1 MCAFIEISL
10 LLLEFKNGLASETF
24 KLGTNYFYIL
34 VEMAI
39 NGQDQ
44 NDVPA
49 PYFLGH
55 ICKNGKLCG
64 HILKFGRRLRD
75 PLCDRGQSNLLAYV
89 GYHNPISG
97 EPEGPTITMLIGDS
111 IIYNPSGKFPGKI
124 EKI

>member
-1 MCAFIEISL
+1 ML
-10 LLLEFKNGLASETF
+10 LLKYLCCCLASETF
-24 KLGTNYFYIL
+24 KHNYSYIL
-34 VEMAI
+34 VEMTI

-55 ICKNGKLCG
+55 ICKDGKLCG

-75 PLCDRGQSNLLAYV
+75 PLCDREQSNLLTYV

-97 EPEGPTITMLIGDS
+97 EPEGPTITMLIGES
-111 IIYNPSGKFPGKI
+111 IIYNPSGKYPGKANI
-124 EKI
+124 FPWKIF